1 MKPLTPTTP
10 HVIILVGI
18 PGAGKTTFAEHFA
31 KTFHAP
37 YINTAALQTKAGISS
52 EAAIK
57 ITELL
62 FEELLKTGRTFV
74 YEGPT
79 GSKEERLAL
88 AKYVAKAGYKHL
100 LVWVQTEPLEAKRR
114 ALSKQKIDRISSE
127 VFDHIY
133 TAFSGPIAA
142 EKPVVISGK
151 HTYVTQLRAVL
162 KRLSVA
168 RPATAATTTAT
179 PPATAQPR
187 VYPGRNITIR

>member
-37 YINTAALQTKAGISS
+37 YINTAAIESKVGITP
-52 EAAIK
+52 EASIK
-57 ITELL
+57 VTELF
-62 FEELLKTGRTFV
+62 FEELLKTGRTFI
-74 YEGPT
+74 YEGAT
-79 GSKEERLAL
+79 SSKEERAAL

-100 LVWVQTEPLEAKRR
+100 TVWVQTEPLEAKRR
-114 ALSKQKIDRISSE
+114 SLSKQKVDRISSAT
-127 VFDHIY
+127 FDERY
-133 TAFSGPIAA
+133 TAFVGPTAI

-151 HTYVTQLRAVL
+151 HTYVTQLRIVL

-168 RPATAATTTAT
+168 RPATPPSAT
-179 PPATAQPR
+179 PPPVEPR

>member
-37 YINTAALQTKAGISS
+37 YINTAAIGTKIGISS

-57 ITELL
+57 VTELL

-79 GSKEERLAL
+79 STREERLAL

-100 LVWVQTEPLEAKRR
+100 IVWVQTEPLEAKRR
-114 ALSKQKIDRISSE
+114 ALSKQKVGRISSGE
-127 VFDHIY
+127 FDQAY
-133 TAFSGPIAA
+133 SAFVGPIAN

-151 HTYVTQLRAVL
+151 HTYVTQLRVVL
-162 KRLSVA
+162 KRLSVS
-168 RPATAATTTAT
+168 RPAT
-179 PPATAQPR
+179 PPQSPPPPSEPR
-187 VYPGRNITIR
+187 VYPGRNIVIR